1 MIRAF
6 LKNHYTVLPAG
17 VIAIA
22 LMLCD
27 IFLTGDRLARTQM
40 VLITLFVFSLV
51 AKEVRK
57 SLLRPRQFCIALVLV
72 ILHVAGLMKLS
83 DYFPLDNVIAA
94 FLIAGVEAV
103 VLFFLYGR
111 IGQAIDPKG
120 PYGLTDDEIRERRR
134 NP

>member
-17 VIAIA
+17 LIAIA
-22 LMLCD
+22 LVLCD

-51 AKEVRK
+51 AKEVKK
-57 SLLRPRQFCIALVLV
+57 SLLRPRHFCIALVLV
-72 ILHVAGLMKLS
+72 ILHVAGLIKLA
-83 DYFPLDNVIAA
+83 DYFPLDNVIAG
-94 FLIAGVEAV
+94 FLVAGVEAV

-120 PYGLTDDEIRERRR
+120 PYGLTDDEIRGRR
-134 NP
+134 NFP